1 VIQAITFDLWN
12 TLIREAP
19 EAGQKLKEARIR
31 GLYMYLQGQGYPGS
45 VEEVGA
51 AYEQVGEHLEKIWAR
66 NLDAGSEEQVQ
77 ILLKAL
83 DDGWQLPQDRMALA
97 NLEWAYVYPALQ
109 ALPVL
114 IQGAGEVLTGLK
126 ERFQL
131 GLICNTGRIPGAMLK
146 IILQRL
152 GILEHFDVLT
162 FSDVVGVRKPD
173 PRIFHLTLERLE
185 VPPDRA
191 LHVGD
196 NPTTDIVGA
205 RSAGMWAVLLGSP
218 EVSIADDTRVRAI
231 EALEEFP
238 RILDQVVG
246 EGSNEGGHG

>member
-1 VIQAITFDLWN
+1 MIQAITFDLWN

-83 DDGWQLPQDRMALA
+83 DDGWQLPRDQMVLA

-152 GILEHFDVLT
+152 GILEYFDVLT
-162 FSDVVGVRKPD
+162 FSDAVGIRKPD
-173 PRIFHLTLERLE
+173 PHIFHLTLERLE

-196 NPTTDIVGA
+196 NPATDILGA
-205 RSAGMWAVLLGSP
+205 RRAGMWAVLLGSP
-218 EVSIADDTRVRAI
+218 EVSIANDTKMRAI
-231 EALEEFP
+231 EAIEEFP

>member
-1 VIQAITFDLWN
+1 MIQAITFDLWN

-45 VEEVGA
+45 LEEVGA

-83 DDGWQLPQDRMALA
+83 DDGWQLPRDQMALA

-114 IQGAGEVLTGLK
+114 IQGAGEILTGLK

-173 PRIFHLTLERLE
+173 PHIFHLTLERLE

-196 NPTTDIVGA
+196 NPATDILGA
-205 RSAGMWAVLLGSP
+205 RRAGMWAVLLGSP
-218 EVSIADDTRVRAI
+218 EVSIANDTKVRAI
-231 EALEEFP
+231 EAIEEFP

>member
-1 VIQAITFDLWN
+1 MIQAITFDLWN

-19 EAGQKLKEARIR
+19 EAGQKIKEARIR
-31 GLYMYLQGQGYPGS
+31 GLYMFLQGQGYPGS
-45 VEEVGA
+45 LEEVEA
-51 AYEQVGEHLEKIWAR
+51 AYEQVGEHLQGIWAR
-66 NLDAGSEEQVQ
+66 NIDAGSEEQVQ

-83 DDGWQLPQDRMALA
+83 NDGWKLPQDQMALA
-97 NLEWAYVYPALQ
+97 NLEWAYVSPALQ
-109 ALPVL
+109 ALPAL
-114 IQGAGEVLTGLK
+114 TQGASEVLTGLK
-126 ERFQL
+126 QRYRL

-152 GILEHFDVLT
+152 GILEYFDVLT

-173 PRIFHLTLERLE
+173 PHIFLLTLERLE
-185 VPPDRA
+185 VPPDLA

-196 NPTTDIVGA
+196 NPTTDILGA
-205 RSAGMWAVLLGSP
+205 RRAGMWAVLFGSP
-218 EVSIADDTRVRAI
+218 EDSISDDTRVRAI

-246 EGSNEGGHG
+246 EGSGHG